1 MPAATL
7 TWMTINFL
15 ATLFNLTRMEGP
27 KLSPDDN
34 IVMLLHVVDFG
45 LNIVFF
51 CGNCYYRV
59 KKFIII
65 FFIIKIKTRPGNQ
78 IGSTPLPMVA
88 VGQKGLLLNNYKGS
102 TRPKHLVKMAPTSS
116 PKKTFRPL

>member
-45 LNIVFF
+45 LNIVVF
-51 CGNCYYRV
+51 V
-59 KKFIII
+59 VIV
-65 FFIIKIKTRPGNQ
+65 T
-78 IGSTPLPMVA
+78 IG
-88 VGQKGLLLNNYKGS
+88 
-102 TRPKHLVKMAPTSS
+102 
-116 PKKTFRPL
+116 

>member
-1 MPAATL
+1 
-7 TWMTINFL
+7 
-15 ATLFNLTRMEGP
+15 MEGP

-59 KKFIII
+59 KKSLL
-65 FFIIKIKTRPGNQ
+65 FFYHKNKNKTRESNWFHTFTN
-78 IGSTPLPMVA
+78 GSSGTERFI
-88 VGQKGLLLNNYKGS
+88 
-102 TRPKHLVKMAPTSS
+102 T
-116 PKKTFRPL
+116 